1 MTKYQKNVAML
12 FLAGSWVTLV
22 ITRLFFFV
30 SEELT
35 TRNNALHFSY
45 ILKIVKILQDC
56 LIQFAIGPAVNTLGA
71 FLMKVGARSHS
82 LDYYNQYAVSFYVSI
97 NKLNSS
103 GNFCNGTTFPIMLG
117 IIWSQDCE
125 ILCFDLL
132 VTTTTKRCCVMSDFN
147 SIKKTWSQ
155 WLLTPVFKFHS
166 VMSSTK
172 Y

>member
-1 MTKYQKNVAML
+1 MTKYQKIVAML

-22 ITRLFFFV
+22 ITRLVFFV

-117 IIWSQDCE
+117 IILVSRLWNPLFWFISNYNNQE
-125 ILCFDLL
+125 VLCDVRFQ
-132 VTTTTKRCCVMSDFN
+132 FN
-147 SIKKTWSQ
+147 
-155 WLLTPVFKFHS
+155 
-166 VMSSTK
+166 
-172 Y
+172 